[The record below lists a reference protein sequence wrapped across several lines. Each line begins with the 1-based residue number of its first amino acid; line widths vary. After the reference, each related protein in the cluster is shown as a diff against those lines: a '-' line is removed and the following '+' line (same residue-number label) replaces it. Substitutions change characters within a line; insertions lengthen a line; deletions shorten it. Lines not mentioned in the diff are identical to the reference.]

1 MNRLLNGTWVVVAD
15 GEKAL
20 FFENEG
26 DGQHPVLRV
35 RREESQDN
43 PPDREQGTDK
53 PGRMGD
59 GRSGTGS
66 SAEETD
72 FHRLEKDRFA
82 QGLADI
88 LYKLAHK
95 DKFQR
100 LVIVAS
106 PQTLGAMRPHL
117 HKEVLSRIVL
127 EIPKSLTGM
136 PVDQIEKNL
145 LAELTA

>member
-26 DGQHPVLRV
+26 DGQYPVLRV
-35 RREESQDN
+35 RREESQPN

-59 GRSGTGS
+59 GRAGIGS
-66 SAEETD
+66 SADETD
-72 FHRLEKDRFA
+72 FHRQEKDRFA
-82 QGLADI
+82 QSLAEI
-88 LYKLAHK
+88 LYTLAHQG
-95 DKFQR
+95 KFSR
-100 LVIVAS
+100 LVIVAP

-117 HKEVLSRIVL
+117 HKEVQATIVL
-127 EIPKSLTGM
+127 EIPKTLTGM

-145 LAELTA
+145 LAELAA

>member
-26 DGQHPVLRV
+26 DGQYPVLRV
-35 RREESQDN
+35 RREETNDN

-59 GRSGTGS
+59 GRSGIGS

-82 QGLADI
+82 QSLAD
-88 LYKLAHK
+88 LLFKLAHK
-95 DKFQR
+95 GKFDR
-100 LVIVAS
+100 LVIVAP

-117 HKEVLSRIVL
+117 HKEVQAKIIL
-127 EIPKSLTGM
+127 EIPKTLTGM

-145 LAELTA
+145 LAELA

>member
-26 DGQHPVLRV
+26 DGQYPVLRV
-35 RREESQDN
+35 RREETNDN

-59 GRSGTGS
+59 GRAGIGS
-66 SAEETD
+66 AAEETD

-82 QGLADI
+82 QSLAD
-88 LYKLAHK
+88 LLFKLAHK
-95 DKFQR
+95 GKFDR
-100 LVIVAS
+100 LVIVAP

-117 HKEVLSRIVL
+117 HKEVQAKIIM
-127 EIPKSLTGM
+127 EIPKTLTGM

-145 LAELTA
+145 LAELT

>member
-1 MNRLLNGTWVVVAD
+1 MGRLLNGTWVVVAD

-26 DGQHPVLRV
+26 DGQYPVLRV
-35 RREESQDN
+35 RREETNDN

-53 PGRMGD
+53 PGRMGN
-59 GRSGTGS
+59 GRAGTGS
-66 SAEETD
+66 SADETD

-82 QGLADI
+82 QNLAEI
-88 LYKLAHK
+88 LFKLAHK
-95 DKFQR
+95 GKFER

-117 HKEVLSRIVL
+117 HKEVQSKIVM
-127 EIPKSLTGM
+127 EVPKSLTGL
-136 PVDQIEKNL
+136 PVDQIEKHL
-145 LAELTA
+145 LNELTA